1 MKDGKIIVTGSSG
14 LIGKELVQ
22 NSLKDEQLILVDQDP
37 PAQSMDN
44 FYQVDLGVPAEIHR
58 FWKEIEA
65 DHQNIKAIIHLAAY
79 YDFENNPNKKYA
91 ALQDGL
97 SELLALFE
105 KDCPQSSVFIFASS
119 MAAISPTEPGVKQT
133 ANQSKL
139 GAWQYPRSKIKN
151 EAILDNFKTDKR
163 IIQLV
168 LAGVYTDYCE
178 LVPLFNFIEL
188 VRGKSIEKFFY
199 PGPKARG
206 LTYVHLSDV
215 GTAFKQAV
223 VQNDQQKLTTQRLRL
238 LIGEE
243 APFTYQQIH
252 EKTANTFFGKTLPII
267 RIPKL
272 FAAVGLV
279 FVRLYKKLISQRHF
293 IKHWMIP
300 FTGEHFEFDISETK
314 QAIQWQPKKRIQD
327 KIDLIL
333 QNAKENPVKWY
344 ELNRM
349 RPW

>member
-1 MKDGKIIVTGSSG
+1 M
-14 LIGKELVQ
+14 
-22 NSLKDEQLILVDQDP
+22 
-37 PAQSMDN
+37 
-44 FYQVDLGVPAEIHR
+44 PAEIHR
-58 FWKEIEA
+58 FWKEIAA
-65 DHQNIKAIIHLAAY
+65 DHKNIKAIIHLAAY

-105 KDCPQSSVFIFASS
+105 KDCPQSAVFIFASS

-133 ANQSKL
+133 ANQPKL

-151 EAILDNFKTDKR
+151 EEILDNFKTDKR

-178 LVPLFNFIEL
+178 LVPLFNFIL
-188 VRGKSIEKFFY
+188 VRGKSISFFTPAPK
-199 PGPKARG
+199 PGDS
-206 LTYVHLSDV
+206 YVHLSDV

-252 EKTANTFFGKTLPII
+252 EKTAHTFFGKKLPII

-279 FVRLYKKLISQRHF
+279 FVRAYKKLIAQRHF

-300 FTGEHFEFDISETK
+300 FTGEHFEFDIMKLNKPLNGNPRHALKLTCFYK
-314 QAIQWQPKKRIQD
+314 TQKKI
-327 KIDLIL
+327 
-333 QNAKENPVKWY
+333 P
-344 ELNRM
+344 
-349 RPW
+349 